1 MTKELQQKM
10 SEEIAKLP
18 RYNQEAINSLD
29 WGDTSWKIGKK
40 NLLTESEINDLQIE
54 TGLVLV
60 GLSELDSFAINIEN
74 NVGTATAE
82 SEEIAKEIYDEIFKP
97 IADKMEIMVKNKIKS
112 QNPKWDQRVNFI
124 ISGGDYSNFL

>member
-10 SEEIAKLP
+10 NEEIAKLP
-18 RYNQEAINSLD
+18 KYNQEAIDSLD
-29 WGDTSWKIGKK
+29 WGDISWKIGKK

-60 GLSELDSFAINIEN
+60 GLSDLDSFAINIEK
-74 NVGTATAE
+74 NVGANTAE
-82 SEEIAKEIYDEIFKP
+82 SEEIAKEIYEEIFKP
-97 IADKMEIMVKNKIKS
+97 ITDKMEIMVKNKIKS